1 MFSKGNDRWNFQ
13 VYDGVD
19 DLVAFCRDDTF
30 PQGPDF
36 DAAKHQADQLEKNYN
51 SPFAERQQFQD
62 ALGQIAQLQKNID
75 LGGALKKA
83 RLEITDN
90 PSGIFDFGLA
100 SLGLIRLSEFY
111 CEEVF
116 KKYPSAFQELGLPS
130 NVVPDGEVVQ
140 NENKDF
146 FVKYTPPG
154 SNTPEFFLCEKRQK
168 GTTALTNAFPDMQL
182 TELDGMVLPE
192 NYRDKNVAR
201 NLGFT
206 SNFKK
211 SYIQFSRAGGTV
223 PYLDIIVPVQFVG
236 GGGGALGQLQVQ
248 LPAIV
253 LSQFLNAAGVRTRIY
268 ATRAICDYARTSSPW
283 GGINTRGKTSYFQEY
298 QNQQFFNAKTGRDI
312 AIGDSVPKFW
322 ATARPMANR
331 LVCLKIKDRD
341 DHKLPLDEI
350 GNIFTKAM
358 ANFNE
363 AAWYRT
369 QGVTRNQ
376 GDCYVDYVTYAY
388 PTGMNWQFTFW
399 ERWAHWCAKEKY
411 FGNEYVKYG
420 WRMPESLG
428 RMPAP
433 YGRVIPTCGAYGGY
447 DWDADSK
454 NGTLMDLTHPFGFN
468 FYHILDQAELSLGT
482 DLSTIV
488 NRIYNRWREQ
498 GFDDAQV
505 KKYVNFLA
513 IGALGYRANDPTS
526 LFQIEWGASKMEPLQ
541 FVPDNPDQT
550 KKYGIMNDNILR
562 ELTNL
567 MNRLK

>member
-1 MFSKGNDRWNFQ
+1 MFHQGDDIWNFQ
-13 VYDGVD
+13 VFDGVQ
-19 DLVAFCRDDTF
+19 DLCDFARDESF
-30 PQGPDF
+30 
-36 DAAKHQADQLEKNYN
+36 AKGKYFKNAKRLADQLEQSYN

-62 ALGQIAQLQKNID
+62 ALGQIAELQKNID

-111 CEEVF
+111 CEEIF
-116 KKYPSAFQELGLPS
+116 KKYPAAFQDLGLPV
-130 NVVPDGEVVQ
+130 NVVPDEEVIQ

-146 FVKYTPPG
+146 FVKYTAPG
-154 SNTPEFFLCEKRQK
+154 STTPEYFACEKRQK
-168 GTTALTNAFPDMQL
+168 GTTALTNAFPDIQL
-182 TELDGMVLPE
+182 TELDGMILPE
-192 NYRDKNVAR
+192 NYRDKNIAR

-268 ATRAICDYARTSSPW
+268 ATRAIIDYERTTSPWDGTNVRGQRSEFFEGVPQAFTNART
-283 GGINTRGKTSYFQEY
+283 GQGISIEDT
-298 QNQQFFNAKTGRDI
+298 
-312 AIGDSVPKFW
+312 VPKFW
-322 ATARPMANR
+322 ATARPRNNR

-358 ANFNE
+358 ADFNE
-363 AAWYRT
+363 TAWYRT
-369 QGVTRNQ
+369 QGVTKNQ
-376 GDCYVDYVTYAY
+376 GNMYVGFVTYAY
-388 PTGMNWQFTFW
+388 PTAMNWQFTYW
-399 ERWAHWCAKEKY
+399 ERWAHWCSKNKY

-428 RMPAP
+428 RIPAP
-433 YGRVIPTCGAYGGY
+433 YGRVIPTCGAYGSY
-447 DWDADSK
+447 DWEADSK

-482 DLSTIV
+482 DLSTII
-488 NRIYNRWREQ
+488 NRIYKRWREQ
-498 GFDDAQV
+498 GFDDANV
-505 KKYVNFLA
+505 KAYVKFLA
-513 IGALGYRANDPTS
+513 QGALGYRGNDPTT
-526 LFQIEWGASKMEPLQ
+526 LFQLEWGPQKMQPMQ

-567 MNRLK
+567 LNRLK